1 MYLKKKLDNR
11 LKKYF
16 NYFSEKKI
24 DKLESL
30 FSNDIQ
36 IIDWTANIKK
46 KSKVLDFNKKL
57 FKKFKSI
64 NVKLDEKFYNQRNK
78 SFACKLTIKLDNKS
92 INVVDLIYFD
102 SKLQIKKIIAY
113 LR

>member
-1 MYLKKKLDNR
+1 MYLKRKLDNR

-46 KSKVLDFNKKL
+46 N
-57 FKKFKSI
+57 
-64 NVKLDEKFYNQRNK
+64 
-78 SFACKLTIKLDNKS
+78 
-92 INVVDLIYFD
+92 LI
-102 SKLQIKKIIAY
+102 
-113 LR
+113 